1 MMKKK
6 ILPSAVAMTFVAGLV
21 ASVPAH
27 AVRMSENGAGQVL
40 LGTQYVLTNIAG
52 GENYTNNSIRVLNPN
67 TTNAVKAKLVLR
79 SKKYSL
85 ECFDTV
91 LYLSPGDVAVVNLSV
106 NSTAADGAVGKLRVT
121 SQDDSILSRRLTDG
135 TLVFASQMDATG
147 KFIAPFAKV
156 VDENTLASFKAA
168 NVAATEDTCLQGHIE
183 VVGAYA
189 AQDLVSVSAGA
200 PVQVIQG
207 MSKHNLA
214 RIFDTSKS
222 QLNALNANTTRI
234 TNNSTGFAD
243 RETRVDDYSRRV
255 QLSGVVEISK
265 ADDRLLTP
273 LIALREGIN
282 PNTTSLSTPV
292 ISNPVFDV
300 TVGSE
305 TFLGSTFDDALTTN
319 PSAINGDNI
328 NDIEAALATSSLRG
342 FYENVAGQR
351 SVLAAL
357 TFPTK
362 YRHILGAA
370 PFTGKWGEPFY
381 NDASG
386 SIAYGATLFDE
397 QERSGVAGVGEV
409 CVVSP
414 CPIVTPT
421 GQFLNHE
428 VNFPVV
434 ISSADGTGF
443 NPANG
448 WYNMV
453 LTGVGGLPR
462 YSNPLGGAAFTAPA
476 YAGIPTIGYTHYY
489 QIVGGRISRSVVEP
503 LVRNNNVDMN

>member
-40 LGTQYVLTNIAG
+40 LGTQYVLTNVAG
-52 GENYTNNSIRVLNPN
+52 SENYTNNTIRVLNPN

-91 LYLSPGDVAVVNLSV
+91 LFLSPGDVAVVNLSV
-106 NSTAADGAVGKLRVT
+106 NATAADGALGKLRVT

-135 TLVFASQMDATG
+135 TLVFASQTDSTG
-147 KFIAPFAKV
+147 RFIAPFAKV
-156 VDENTLASFKAA
+156 VDEAQLASFKAA
-168 NVAATEDTCLQGHIE
+168 NVPATEDTCLQGHIE

-189 AQDLVSVSAGA
+189 AQNLVSVSAGA
-200 PVQVIQG
+200 PVQVVQG

-222 QLNALNANTTRI
+222 QLNALNPNTNI
-234 TNNSTGFAD
+234 TNNPAGFAD
-243 RETRVDDYSRRV
+243 RETRVDDYSARI

-282 PNTTSLSTPV
+282 SNTVGASTPV

-305 TFLGSTFDDALTTN
+305 TFLGSSFDDALTANT
-319 PSAINGDNI
+319 SAVNGDNI
-328 NDIEAALATSSLRG
+328 NDIEAALATTALRG

-362 YRHILGAA
+362 YRHILGTY

-397 QERSGVAGVGEV
+397 QERSGIAGVGEV

-414 CPIVTPT
+414 CPVVTPT

-448 WYNMV
+448 WYNMA
-453 LTGVGGLPR
+453 LTGLSGLPR
-462 YSNPLGGAAFTAPA
+462 YSNPLGGVAFTAPS
-476 YAGIPTIGYTHYY
+476 YTGVPTIGYTHYY
-489 QIVGGRISRSVVEP
+489 QTVGGRISRSVVEP
-503 LVRNNNVDMN
+503 LVRNNRVDMN